1 MRAVLAVIHWKI
13 NEKTG
18 HGSPMDAFV
27 AQRFVTAMNEKWGA
41 GTHWLEFCDGDQ
53 DVENESD

>member
-18 HGSPMDAFV
+18 HGSPLDAFV

-41 GTHWLEFCDGDQ
+41 GTHWIEVYDG
-53 DVENESD
+53 N